1 MKRRVYRS
9 LDRPATVFG
18 IRGRFLWVMVLG
30 GALALIVGMVVGGV
44 TSMILGFGAGLLA
57 AVVAYFVTVSL
68 QSKIDEKD
76 SWKILVKRGYPAV
89 YRVPPKHIR
98 NIWKGFNLRTA
109 RPEEND

>member
-18 IRGRFLWVMVLG
+18 IRGRFMWVFAVG
-30 GALALIVGMVVGGV
+30 GALALIVGLVVGGA

-57 AVVAYFVTVSL
+57 AVVAYLLTLSF

-76 SWKILVKRGYPAV
+76 LFKMIVKRSYPSL
-89 YRVPPKHIR
+89 YRVRPKHVR
-98 NIWKGFNLRTA
+98 NIWRGFNLPLA
-109 RPEEND
+109 RQARD